1 MIVRDE
7 AKRIRDEEEARRIKD
22 KEEAKYLVTQRC
34 RLTNTRTRRPSSNRT
49 WSCSPPGKQ
58 EEVNEVNSCFPILS
72 I

>member
-34 RLTNTRTRRPSSNRT
+34 RLTNTRT